1 MSQLNSLVMEQ
12 APVLPPKA
20 MIYGPPGIGKS
31 TFGANGTKPIF
42 LQTEDGLV
50 GIRAPRLPLAKS
62 VAEVIEYLRLLIND
76 PHEYRSLVLDSAS
89 GMELLLKKQVLLET
103 GAPNLNLV
111 GNWGLGH
118 VMVTEKWEQ
127 VILLLETLR
136 VQRNMLI
143 LILAHAEIDNAEDA
157 EFGTFDRWAP
167 KISKKARGHLV
178 EWCDLV
184 GYATRR
190 MVLRSTDNGK
200 TTIAAGIGPDGGDRI
215 LNVCGSPAILAKN
228 RYGLTGELPLAWEP
242 LYQAFSQCVSQ

>member
-1 MSQLNSLVMEQ
+1 MSQLESLVMEQ
-12 APVLPPKA
+12 APVLPPKV

-31 TFGANGTKPIF
+31 TFGAAGPKPIF
-42 LQTEDGLV
+42 LQTEDGLA
-50 GIRAPRLPLAKS
+50 GIRAPCFPLAKS
-62 VAEVIEYLRLLIND
+62 VGVVSEYLQCLIDD
-76 PHEYRSLVLDSAS
+76 PHDYRSLVLDSTS

-111 GNWGLGH
+111 GKWGLGYT
-118 VMVTEKWEQ
+118 MVAEKWEQ
-127 VILLLETLR
+127 IISILDVLR
-136 VQRNMLI
+136 IQREMLI
-143 LILAHAEIDNAEDA
+143 LIVAHAEIDNAEDA

-167 KISKKARGHLV
+167 KISKKARGQLV

-190 MVLRSTDNGK
+190 MVLRSVDNGK

-242 LYQAFSQCVSQ
+242 LYQAFSQRVSE